1 MTTLS
6 LAPDDIDRTG
16 PRRRAGAPPGA
27 LRLAV
32 AAEVARVRTTRT
44 VLWLGLAG
52 ALLSA
57 VMTGMVAATIG
68 QPNGQEIASEAGRLT
83 VLSFGFS
90 AGLMATLVGVLSVA
104 SERRYRTMG
113 TSLIATPSRSSWLLA
128 KAVVAVPIGLVFTA
142 VGQAVALGIGV
153 PVLSSH
159 GVSVGLWSG
168 PMLQMTLGT
177 LTLGAFSAVWGVALG
192 GLIRNQ
198 MVAVAAVTLYSIMV
212 EAAVI
217 QYLPAIGKWL
227 PGGAQSAIVHDPA
240 TEHLSAG
247 AGYLLFAA
255 WCALGLVLAARQVA
269 REDVTVSAT

>member
-6 LAPDDIDRTG
+6 LAPDRSR
-16 PRRRAGAPPGA
+16 PASRAGAPPGA

-32 AAEVARVRTTRT
+32 AAEVARTRTTRT

-52 ALLSA
+52 ALLAA
-57 VMTGMVAATIG
+57 VMTAMVAATIG
-68 QPNGQEIASEAGRLT
+68 QPGGQEVASETGRLT

-113 TSLIATPSRSSWLLA
+113 SSLVATPSRRNWLLA
-128 KAVVAVPIGLVFTA
+128 KALVVVPIGLVFTT
-142 VGQAVALGIGV
+142 VGQAVALAIGA

-159 GVSVGLWSG
+159 GAHVDLWSG
-168 PMLQMTLGT
+168 PALQMTIGT

-192 GLIRNQ
+192 ALIRNQ

-217 QYLPAIGKWL
+217 QYVPAVGKWL

-247 AGYLLFAA
+247 AGYLVFAA
-255 WCALGLVLAARQVA
+255 WCTVGLLLAIRQVA